1 MTEQILSEQLPIHS
15 LKVADIVSYLQQN
28 GWQRLTHPNPRLL
41 VFQGAAD
48 DEGNPIQLVLPS
60 QNTFEDSE
68 RLLTK
73 AINLLAVIEDKS
85 PPEIIV
91 RVNQIHAS
99 STADT

>member
-1 MTEQILSEQLPIHS
+1 MTEQILSEQLQIHS

-28 GWQRLTHPNPRLL
+28 GWQILTHSNPRLL

-73 AINLLAVIEDKS
+73 AVNLLAVIEDKS

-91 RVNQIHAS
+91 RVNQIHVG